1 MSFTSAA
8 ASSTSADPLHEKI
21 VAYVVSHPGKKVII
35 LCETHAPPEG
45 TSDLRRSV
53 AELLGRQIHPINII
67 HKLLPGVQLFFEL
80 PEKNAMSMIGHPAV
94 EAMGLLLPKLIQ
106 YNQISWKIPMNFT
119 NHKGTT
125 AKLVGRIGPIHQR
138 ADDDIYVQEMI
149 KTLSSCDSLV
159 GVFGLNHVPLMK
171 HWFDKN
177 GIEALYL
184 NCDTPSDTAFV
195 RANFTSMLPE
205 LAGDPACD
213 MMIIAPPFDD
223 PFAYELGDAALRMIA
238 GGGASASSAAAISLS
253 SKSKPSELKSGAKTH
268 GINITGLSEKHELI
282 NALRKGGVTVN
293 DRARRRKS
301 RKNRRTRR
309 C

>member
-1 MSFTSAA
+1 MSFTSVAT
-8 ASSTSADPLHEKI
+8 TSADPLHEKI
-21 VAYVVSHPGKKVII
+21 VAYVASHPGKKVII
-35 LCETHAPPEG
+35 LGETHAPPEG

-67 HKLLPGVQLFFEL
+67 HKLLPGVQLFFEI
-80 PEKNAMSMIGHPAV
+80 PEKNAMSLIGHPAV

-106 YNQISWKIPMNFT
+106 YNHISWKIPLNFT

-125 AKLVGRIGPIHQR
+125 AKLMGRIGPIHKR
-138 ADDDIYVQEMI
+138 ADDDVYVQEMM

-177 GIEALYL
+177 GIDALYL
-184 NCDTPSDTAFV
+184 NCDTPSDTEVV
-195 RANFTSMLPE
+195 RANFISFLPE
-205 LAGDPACD
+205 LAGDPAFD
-213 MMIIAPPFDD
+213 VRIIAPHFED
-223 PFAYELGDAALRMIA
+223 PFAYELGDAALRMM
-238 GGGASASSAAAISLS
+238 GGGGSSASAAATPLS
-253 SKSKPSELKSGAKTH
+253 SKSKPSELKSAAKTH
-268 GINITGLSEKHELI
+268 GINITGLSEKHELV

-309 C
+309 R